1 MSLAIKTVWF
11 LLLLFGC
18 LTTQV
23 FAGED
28 PQMLIKELRDQM
40 SGLRKQLNE
49 SDARIDALERKLR
62 QEQNA
67 KSKETIAAST
77 LVDQSSKEEARP
89 VTKGNVKGSI
99 KIPGSNTTL
108 TFGGFAKL
116 DAIFSSVSAGA
127 DKSGDQ
133 FLDIASIPVGS
144 SRQGEHDQ
152 ITLHAKQSRFWFKS
166 FTPSESGDI
175 NTLVELDLFGS
186 QDAHTPRLRH
196 AFGSVGNFLAGQT
209 WTTFTNSSAIPERL
223 DKGVPVGGIERRQ
236 PQIRWT
242 QPIANVPLEMQL
254 ALEAPHGR
262 VIKGMDS
269 AIVTPGDDRY
279 PDIVL
284 RFNSYQE
291 WGALS
296 LAALGRQI
304 RISEAPGMSQESW
317 GGAVSMAGRI
327 NTSGL
332 NNVRFMFNY
341 GNGLARYVTTG
352 AYADAALDASGHME
366 LITFRSGLL
375 AYQHYWNDLWRSNII
390 LSHSHADLPAFI
402 NGSLTREAQS
412 AHINLLWSPR
422 PQTTFGLEYLYALRE
437 LQNSLKGDLSRFQL
451 STRFNF

>member
-1 MSLAIKTVWF
+1 MWLAIKTVWF

-28 PQMLIKELRDQM
+28 SQMLIKELRDQM
-40 SGLRKQLNE
+40 SALRKQLNE
-49 SDARIDALERKLR
+49 SDARIDALEQKLR
-62 QEQNA
+62 QGQNT
-67 KSKETIAAST
+67 KHKETITTST

-89 VTKGNVKGSI
+89 NVKGSF
-99 KIPGSNTTL
+99 KIPGSNTSL

-116 DAIFSSVSAGA
+116 DTIFSSVSAGA

-166 FTPSESGDI
+166 FTPSELGDI

-186 QDAHTPRLRH
+186 QDAHTPQLRH

-223 DKGVPVGGIERRQ
+223 DKGIPVGGIERRQ

-262 VIKGMDS
+262 VIKNMDS
-269 AIVTPGDDRY
+269 AIVAPGDDRY

-291 WGALS
+291 WGELS

-304 RISEAPGMSQESW
+304 RISEASGMSQESW
-317 GGAVSMAGRI
+317 GGAVSMAGKI

-366 LITFRSGLL
+366 LITFHSGLL

-390 LSHSHADLPAFI
+390 LSYSHADLPAFI

-412 AHINLLWSPR
+412 AHINLLWNLR
-422 PQTTFGLEYLYALRE
+422 PQTIFGLEYLYAIRE
-437 LQNSLKGDLSRFQL
+437 LQNGLEGDLSRFQF